1 MYIVAKRL
9 DGSRCH
15 CDRPCTLRTVQ
26 GTNSLHWV
34 RSVLD
39 TNSPGYERARV
50 RIVQAPKYEYSGIPE
65 YRGVKKL
72 GERQIIHRW
81 NRNDV

>member
-1 MYIVAKRL
+1 MIIIA
-9 DGSRCH
+9 
-15 CDRPCTLRTVQ
+15 DRYLRALNDFCQMPPILINIKFTKLK
-26 GTNSLHWV
+26 TKKYL
-34 RSVLD
+34 
-39 TNSPGYERARV
+39 
-50 RIVQAPKYEYSGIPE
+50 QAQQIITSGIPE